1 MKRNLIWTVL
11 FSGLVITYLT
21 FNQKSNIS
29 EDKNSKDQIERG
41 IPIPTQVN
49 NKMANEEEYEN
60 RKEMYIEMIHSNGQD
75 IDWRAINAA
84 NFAERSEWV
93 QQMKAAKVQLQ
104 YANGEIAGEWFE
116 RGATDQAGNVRTTA
130 FDEQSEAVYAI
141 SDGGILWKGDINGSS
156 WESLNDHV
164 LFAPHVLQTIR
175 LADGTLRILATT
187 GRIITYSDDEGQTWT
202 NAIGFS
208 GPNGGRGVDLYQLND
223 NDSTILYLYQDVS
236 WTGSASSKLA
246 ISTDHGASF
255 NILQNMQEN
264 SGDRVSMSWPLGSS
278 IAYILDGQNDLYR
291 FEGGAMIPVASG
303 LSMGG
308 NFETQIEA
316 VITTTD
322 TILYAL
328 MNHDDLWKSTNAG
341 QSFSNVGP
349 LPTNT
354 WDCGFGVSIDNPDVL
369 FYGEVNI
376 YQSLDG
382 GQNWHE
388 QHYWGDYYSDVVN
401 NIHADIMEFENYKKS
416 DGTIFNLIC
425 NHGGINISYDGLTTT
440 TNVGLL
446 DLNVSQ
452 SYDVATSPFNSA
464 FIFSGTQ
471 DQGLQRASNGTATTP
486 VAFEQ
491 VISGDYGQQ
500 QFCNNGQSFW
510 TQYPGADF
518 SYYADPLTA
527 NWSDYWFDIDGNDMP
542 NVNWIVPTGSSP
554 DPADD
559 WILVGGGSA
568 DGGSG
573 SYLIKLENLGTTA
586 QATNFPFDFLAD
598 AGEPIGAIETTPL
611 NYDKW
616 YVVTENGHFYHS
628 EDAGQTWTASQTTPG
643 SNWIWS
649 ADIYASRL
657 TEGLVF
663 VGGTNYV
670 GKNVYMSTDGGQ
682 TFTGIDNGMPNTMC
696 HELCMDAE
704 ERFLF
709 AATDAGPYMYSMMQ
723 DEWFYLAGT
732 EAPIQNYVS
741 VEFVEN
747 ENVVRY
753 ATYGRGIWDFKIA
766 DLASIEDE
774 ALENASMNP
783 YPNPS
788 ANGIFNINA
797 AEYSLVKIVDMQGK
811 VVAETPLLPGLN
823 PLNLSFLKAGSYLMV
838 GTDGHGRVIR
848 EKLIV
853 R

>member
-1 MKRNLIWTVL
+1 MKRNLIWTGL
-11 FSGLVITYLT
+11 FGALTISYLA
-21 FNQKSNIS
+21 FSPKSS
-29 EDKNSKDQIERG
+29 ENLASTNKKVVEKT

-49 NKMANEEEYEN
+49 DKMANEEEYEN
-60 RKEMYIEMIHSNGQD
+60 RKEMYLEMIHTNGQN
-75 IDWRAINAA
+75 IDWRAINAQ
-84 NFAERSEWV
+84 NFAEISEMV
-93 QQMKAAKVQLQ
+93 QQMKQSKIQLQ

-116 RGATDQAGNVRTTA
+116 RGPGDQAGNVRTTA
-130 FDEQSEAVYAI
+130 YDAQSDALFAI
-141 SDGGILWKGDINGSS
+141 SDGGILWKGNTNGGL

-164 LFAPHVLQTIR
+164 LFARDVLQTIR
-175 LADGTLRILATT
+175 LADGTLRILAAQ
-187 GRIITYSDDEGQTWT
+187 GRKIVYSDDDGQTWT
-202 NAIGFS
+202 NATGFS
-208 GPNGGRGVDLYQLND
+208 SSNGGRGVDLYQLND
-223 NDSTILYLYQDVS
+223 NDSTILYLYQDLS
-236 WTGSASSKLA
+236 FTGGATSKLA
-246 ISTDHGASF
+246 VSTDHGESF
-255 NILQNMQEN
+255 VIIQQMQEN
-264 SGDRVSMSWPLGSS
+264 SGDRVSMSWPYGSS
-278 IAYILDGQNDLYR
+278 IAYILDGDDDLYIY
-291 FEGGAMIPVASG
+291 EAGIMTPVSSG
-303 LSMGG
+303 LNMSGTF
-308 NFETQIEA
+308 NSQIEA
-316 VITTTD
+316 VITSTD

-328 MNHDDLWKSTNAG
+328 MNHDDLWKSTDAG
-341 QSFSNVGP
+341 ATFNNVGP
-349 LPTNT
+349 LPTNS
-354 WDCGFGVSIDNPDVL
+354 WDCGFGVSLDNPDVL

-388 QHYWGDYYSDVVN
+388 QHNWVDYYSNVIL
-401 NIHADIMEFENYKKS
+401 NIHADMMEFENYRKM
-416 DGTIFNLIC
+416 DGTEFNIIC
-425 NHGGINISYDGLTTT
+425 NHGGINLSYDGLTTT
-440 TNVGLL
+440 FNMGLNG
-446 DLNVSQ
+446 LNVSQ
-452 SYDVATSPFNSA
+452 SYDVATSPLNSA

-471 DQGLQRASNGTATTP
+471 DQGLQRASDGTSEW
-486 VAFEQ
+486 VVNFEQ
-491 VISGDYGQQ
+491 IISGDYGQQ

-518 SYYADPLTA
+518 SYYANPLTA
-527 NWSDYWFDIDGNDMP
+527 TWSDYWFDIDGADMP

-554 DPADD
+554 NPADD

-573 SYLIKLENLGTTA
+573 SYLIKLENLGSTA
-586 QATNFPFDFLAD
+586 QATNYPFDFLAA
-598 AGEPIGAIETTPL
+598 AGEPIGAIETTP
-611 NYDKW
+611 YDVNRW
-616 YVVTENGHFYHS
+616 YVVTENGHFFYS
-628 EDAGQTWTASQTTPG
+628 NDAGQSWTESVTGPG

-657 TEGLVF
+657 TDGLVF

-670 GKNVYMSTDGGQ
+670 SKNVYMSTDGGQ

-696 HELCMDAE
+696 HELTMDAD

-766 DLASIEDE
+766 DLASIEDAAIE
-774 ALENASMNP
+774 STHLES

-788 ANGIFNINA
+788 SNGIFTITA
-797 AEYSLVKIVDMQGK
+797 TEYSLVKIVDLQGK

-823 PLNLSFLKAGSYLMV
+823 PINLSFLTAGSYLML
-838 GTDGHGRVIR
+838 GTDSHGRLIQ